1 MDKKIT
7 LSFNQTIIEKAKAY
21 AGSHNISLSKLVEF
35 LLKKTTSDHYAS
47 LEDMPVSDWVN
58 MVSEGETV
66 YQSKPK
72 SRKDLKSD
80 YYSSKK

>member
-1 MDKKIT
+1 
-7 LSFNQTIIEKAKAY
+7 
-21 AGSHNISLSKLVEF
+21 VEF

-47 LEDMPVSDWVN
+47 LEDMPVSDWVD

-72 SRKDLKSD
+72 SCKDLKSD